1 MQAEAQ
7 KAYLEVSP
15 LNNDGNVSIKVCGDW
30 ILDTKLP
37 DRKELCNQLPSEA
50 TATLDFDFSS
60 LGKWDT
66 GLVVFLLGCIEESV
80 RRGMQINQKQFPDGV
95 RKLIDLSQAVPE
107 KQTGRTEEPTPF
119 L

>member
-7 KAYLEVSP
+7 KASLEVSP

-37 DRKELCNQLPSEA
+37 DRKELWNQFPSEA

-60 LGKWDT
+60 
-66 GLVVFLLGCIEESV
+66 
-80 RRGMQINQKQFPDGV
+80 
-95 RKLIDLSQAVPE
+95 
-107 KQTGRTEEPTPF
+107 
-119 L
+119 